1 MKQGTFMLKPYAIIA
16 GLAAAVFA
24 APMYL
29 SGTNS
34 TGDGYISLFSA
45 AHAGMFPEASAAQG
59 EGKGQQ
65 GAGGGQGGSGQQGAG
80 GQGGKK
86 GIDKVL
92 EADDDSDR
100 PPWAQGNRDENPHA
114 QGGGQPP
121 EAGDKK
127 GDEYGDLWTYVRDP
141 VTGMPVTV
149 PCEAGTCYQV
159 VICTDAE
166 CTTTEIFELSTDPEA
181 ELPAGVVPLEVDL
194 GRLNLGRSP
203 AKVTDHAEEEAVS
216 KLTADGASLSLDPA
230 GRIMVD
236 AITTIDSPLENLALY
251 IGIMTGDPQVLAA
264 VAPLANTE
272 AELQALAASLLAGAA
287 DKTGEINDN
296 VVFYTNLIYDLV
308 PADEDYVD
316 YSALDYVRSTTFTD
330 TVTYQELNAD
340 GTTTPVTG
348 SVYDFVFGGE
358 ELEDT
363 DGGIDAFT
371 ALAND
376 ALQVI
381 EFIHDPI
388 HDLQP

>member
-1 MKQGTFMLKPYAIIA
+1 MKKIPSQLKRSVVVA
-16 GLAAAVFA
+16 GITASVVFA
-24 APMYL
+24 APFYL
-29 SGTNS
+29 TDISSDGVANAGLFTAAYAAEEGGKGVMGAGGP
-34 TGDGYISLFSA
+34 GDR
-45 AHAGMFPEASAAQG
+45 
-59 EGKGQQ
+59 GQQ
-65 GAGGGQGGSGQQGAG
+65 GAGGAG

-92 EADDDSDR
+92 EADDESDR

-141 VTGMPVTV
+141 VTGLPVTV
-149 PCEAGTCYQV
+149 TCDPGTCYQV
-159 VICTDAE
+159 VVCADAE
-166 CTTTEIFELSTDPEA
+166 CTSTEIFELSTDPEA

-203 AKVTDHAEEEAVS
+203 AKVTDQAEEEALS
-216 KLTADGASLSLDPA
+216 KLTADGVSLSLDPA

-236 AITTIDSPLENLALY
+236 ALTTIDSPRENLAIY
-251 IGIMTGDPQVLAA
+251 IGIMTGDEQMISALE
-264 VAPLANTE
+264 PLADTE

-308 PADEDYVD
+308 PADAEYVD
-316 YSALDYVRSTTFTD
+316 YSALDYVRSTTFND

-340 GTTTPVTG
+340 GTTAPVTG
-348 SVYDFVFGGE
+348 SVYDFVFGGV
-358 ELEDT
+358 ELADT
-363 DGGIDAFT
+363 DGGIDAFA

-381 EFIHDPI
+381 EFIHEPI
-388 HDLQP
+388 HDLLP

>member
-1 MKQGTFMLKPYAIIA
+1 MKELKFKLKPSAVMVGLTVMA
-16 GLAAAVFA
+16 VLAA
-24 APMYL
+24 PLYL
-29 SGTNS
+29 SDTNS
-34 TGDGYISLFSA
+34 TGDGYLGLFPA
-45 AHAGMFPEASAAQG
+45 AYAAEEGGQG
-59 EGKGQQ
+59 HK
-65 GAGGGQGGSGQQGAG
+65 GAGGPGEQGHKGAGGPG

-86 GIDKVL
+86 GIDRVL

-121 EAGDKK
+121 DAGDKK

-141 VTGMPVTV
+141 ATGLPVIVTR
-149 PCEAGTCYQV
+149 EDGTYYQV
-159 VICTDAE
+159 VVCTDAE
-166 CTTTEIFELSTDPEA
+166 CTATEIFELSTDPEA

-203 AKVTDHAEEEAVS
+203 TKVMEHAEDEAIS
-216 KLTADGASLSLDPA
+216 KITADGVTLSLDPA

-236 AITTIDSPLENLALY
+236 ATTTIDSPLENLALY
-251 IGIMTGDPQVLAA
+251 VGIMTGDQQVISALE
-264 VAPLANTE
+264 PLADTE
-272 AELQALAASLLAGAA
+272 AELQALAASLLAAAA

-308 PADEDYVD
+308 PPGEEYVD

-330 TVTYQELNAD
+330 TVTYQELNPD
-340 GTTTPVTG
+340 GSTTPVTG

-358 ELEDT
+358 ELADT

-381 EFIHDPI
+381 EFIHEPI